1 MIIHLTGKS
10 LYRNIN
16 GNMPLK
22 LYSHASVYFIF
33 FAHVINKKALLS
45 RAFMMVFWPLI
56 TAAFAYSASRIFE
69 AC

>member
-22 LYSHASVYFIF
+22 LYSHASAYFIF
-33 FAHVINKKALLS
+33 FAYVINKKALLS
-45 RAFMMVFWPLI
+45 RAFFVFWPLI